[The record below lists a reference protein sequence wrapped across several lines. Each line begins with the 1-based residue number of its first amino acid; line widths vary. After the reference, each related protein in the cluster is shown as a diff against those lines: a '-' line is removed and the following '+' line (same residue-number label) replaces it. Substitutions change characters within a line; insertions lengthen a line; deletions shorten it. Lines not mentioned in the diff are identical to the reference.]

1 LSRRAEFYYQ
11 LAQLTAAGLGLIGA
25 LQQLERS
32 PPARSYRQPIRH
44 LLAGLAEGCSM
55 SDALGQ
61 LPRPWLPAFDAA
73 LLQAGERSGRLDAC
87 FRLLAEYYAD
97 RARVARQLI
106 SDLMYPVFLLHFAV
120 FILPFPQLFL
130 PGGDLAKYALQTLGV
145 LVPIYA
151 AVGLAVYAG
160 QGRHGERW
168 RGMLERVLHP
178 VPVLGA
184 ARRCLAL
191 GRLSAALEALLSAG
205 ITVIEAW
212 EMAAAACGSP
222 LLRSLV
228 FHWRPA
234 LEAGQTPS
242 EAVIASGRFPD
253 LFSSQYAAGEVSGKL
268 DETLRRLHQYY
279 QEEGSR
285 KLHALA
291 RWLPRAFYLA
301 VMGMVAYRIVS
312 WWSDYFQQIRNIG
325 GF

>member
-1 LSRRAEFYYQ
+1 MTLQLPAGTPVYCAMSFMITPGQLSRRAEFYYQ

-130 PGGDLAKYALQTLGV
+130 PGGDLAKYACRLWACWFRFTRPLGW
-145 LVPIYA
+145 PSMP
-151 AVGLAVYAG
+151 GKAG
-160 QGRHGERW
+160 TVRGGAGCWSECCTRFPCWERPGVVW
-168 RGMLERVLHP
+168 PWGDCP
-178 VPVLGA
+178 
-184 ARRCLAL
+184 RRWKRC
-191 GRLSAALEALLSAG
+191 SAP
-205 ITVIEAW
+205 
-212 EMAAAACGSP
+212 GSP
-222 LLRSLV
+222 
-228 FHWRPA
+228 
-234 LEAGQTPS
+234 
-242 EAVIASGRFPD
+242 
-253 LFSSQYAAGEVSGKL
+253 
-268 DETLRRLHQYY
+268 
-279 QEEGSR
+279 
-285 KLHALA
+285 
-291 RWLPRAFYLA
+291 
-301 VMGMVAYRIVS
+301 
-312 WWSDYFQQIRNIG
+312 
-325 GF
+325 